1 MQENIDGELAELREF
16 ISQYYLMDENDLVIE
31 LLRAAKLPDSKIHN
45 IQQTARRL
53 VINVRKSRLRSGGL
67 DAFLFEYDLSSEEG
81 IALMCM
87 AEALLRIPDS
97 KTRDMLIKDKITSS
111 DWNKHIGSSSSSFVN
126 AATWGLMLTG
136 QIISNDKVNSGY
148 LKTVLGKAIKRGGE
162 PIIRQ
167 SVSQAMKILGRQ
179 FVMGANISLA
189 IKRAKEQ
196 ENAGYRYSYD
206 MLGEAA
212 CNRAD
217 AKMYFDNYMSSII
230 VIGEN
235 SAGRGP
241 IHGPG
246 VSVKLSALHPRYEY
260 KNKAKV
266 MRELYPRLLEL
277 VLEARRYNIGLTL
290 DAEEADRLEIFIDIF
305 EKLMADDRLRDWHGL
320 GLALQA
326 YQKRAIPLIKWL
338 GALSRKYQ
346 QYIMLRLVK
355 GAYWDT
361 EIKNAQVNGL
371 DDYPVLTRKHSTDVS
386 YIACIKEIV
395 RNKKFIYPQFATH
408 NAYSVGVVMELC
420 KDMDFEFQCLHGMG
434 DALYQSVVSKSGYN
448 IPCRIYAPVGG
459 YDNLLAY
466 LVRRLLENGANTSF
480 VNRIVDERAPIEEII
495 ADPCSI
501 LENFINY
508 RHDKLPKPIYLYGKD
523 RINSSG
529 IDINHPRY
537 VEHVRS
543 QINELTL
550 RKTWA
555 SVPLYNDLPSGVTK
569 PCVAPANNN
578 RQIGMVTSSSDTQI
592 LKAIDVADVAFSKWE
607 NTSVGDRA
615 KYLRRFAE
623 LLEENKYELYALL
636 THEAG
641 KTIDDVINEVRE
653 AVDFC
658 RYYANLAEKIIK
670 TNVLP
675 GPTGESNILTMHGR
689 GVFLCISPWNF
700 PLAIFVGQVCAALI
714 SGNTVLAKPASQT
727 PLIAALAIG
736 LLHKA
741 GVAQSVVQLLVANG
755 KTINDI
761 VIPDPRV
768 QGIMFTGSN
777 QTAKQIQQGIS
788 GRDGAII
795 PFIAETGGMNAM
807 IVDSTSLIEQ
817 VIADVISSAYG
828 SAGQRCSALRVLYIQ
843 DDIIDSFIKTLSG
856 AMLDLTIGN
865 PEELSTDIGPVIDR
879 HALQELQHHE
889 NYLRNNFKCVTK
901 AQIST
906 NDEGYFFGPCAYIIN
921 GMSDLSGEV
930 FGPILHIAPYK
941 AEEIDRIIDEI
952 NAVGYGL
959 TFGMHSRIDEQ
970 VEYVTSRI
978 KVGNI
983 YVNRNMVG
991 AVVGTQPFGG
1001 NGLSGTG
1008 PKAGGPNYLHRLM
1021 IEKTT
1026 CINTTA
1032 AGGNASLLSLGD

>member
-1 MQENIDGELAELREF
+1 MQESTDGELAELREI

-148 LKTVLGKAIKRGGE
+148 LKTVLGKAIKRGSE

-179 FVMGANISLA
+179 FVMGANIASA

-196 ENAGYRYSYD
+196 ENSGYRYSYD

-212 CNRAD
+212 CNRED

-230 VIGEN
+230 AIGEN

-277 VLEARRYNIGLTL
+277 VLEAKRYNIGFTL

-338 GALSRKYQ
+338 GALSGKYQ

-361 EIKNAQVNGL
+361 EIKSAQVNGL
-371 DDYPVLTRKHSTDVS
+371 EDYPVLTRKHSTDVS
-386 YIACIKEIV
+386 YIACIKEII

-508 RHDKLPKPIYLYGKD
+508 RHDELPKPIDLYGEN

-537 VEHVRS
+537 VEKVLS
-543 QINELTL
+543 EINELTL

-578 RQIGMVTSSSDTQI
+578 RQIGMVTISSHAQI
-592 LKAIDVADVAFSKWE
+592 SKSIDVADVAFSKWE
-607 NTSVGDRA
+607 NTRVEDRA
-615 KYLRRFAE
+615 KYLRRYAE

-641 KTIDDVINEVRE
+641 KTIDDVIGEVRE

-658 RYYANLAEKIIK
+658 RYYANLAEKIIQP
-670 TNVLP
+670 NVLP
-675 GPTGESNILTMHGR
+675 GPTGERNILTLHGR

-700 PLAIFVGQVCAALI
+700 PLAIFIGQVCAALI

-727 PLIAALAIG
+727 PLIAALAIE

-741 GVAQSVVQLLVANG
+741 GVAQGVVQLLVANG

-761 VIPDPRV
+761 VIPDLRI

-788 GRDGAII
+788 SRDGAII

-828 SAGQRCSALRVLYIQ
+828 SAGQRCSALRVLYVQ
-843 DDIIDSFIKTLSG
+843 DDIIDGFIKTLSG
-856 AMLDLTIGN
+856 AMLDLTVGD
-865 PEELSTDIGPVIDR
+865 PEVLSTDIGPVIDS

-889 NYLRNNFKCVTK
+889 NYLRNNFKFVAK

-921 GMSDLSGEV
+921 GMSDLPGEV

-941 AEEIDRIIDEI
+941 AEEIDRVIDDI

-983 YVNRNMVG
+983 YINRNMVG

-1001 NGLSGTG
+1001 HGLSGTG

-1026 CINTTA
+1026 CTNTTA